1 MDKLKINWKRPTTR
15 RLAQLY
21 SALLYNAH
29 LKGFITG
36 EIYTGKAK
44 YACVPGFNCYS
55 CPGATGACPLGSLQ
69 NAMASL
75 GHKAGWYIWGI
86 LLLFGITLGRTICGW
101 FCPLGLMQELLHKIP
116 TPKIKKS
123 NFTRILSYLKYVFL
137 AVMVLAIPMWY
148 GFKHDMPYPAFCKFI
163 CPAGTEEGAI
173 GLLSNQ
179 KNIGLFAMLGEF
191 FTRKFVILMLI
202 IMASV
207 FIYRSFCRFI
217 CPLGAIYGLFNRFSI
232 VGVKVDTSKC
242 NNCGACVRTCKMDV
256 KHVCDHECISCGQ
269 CINVCP
275 KKAISFKAGGFTV
288 IAPKG
293 GIPGE
298 VPEAAAKRIKF
309 RRTLWGVALAVLVGA
324 LVWFNFLDPAGKK
337 DAAAQTQTQT
347 TTAEAQDSKSA
358 DAKDAAADSAASGST
373 AAIGKE
379 VGNQLPDFTI
389 KTTDGKDFHLADTRG
404 KVVFINCW
412 ATYCVPCVHELPFF
426 CELYEKHKD
435 DIEILA
441 VHSPDVTDDPVEY
454 LKDKGWNIPFAVDTD
469 RTVWEAVGAGT
480 TLPQTIVLDRSGNII
495 YNQVGSVTLD
505 SLEALYEKAD
515 QGGAAAS
522 ADAAA
527 SDAGSAAAGTN
538 DAAKTE
544 TAVASDA
551 AAGTND
557 AAKTETAAASDAAAG
572 TDDAAKTETAA
583 ASDAAKSDTAAAS
596 SAPIGNEVGN
606 QLADFTIK
614 TTDDKD
620 FHLADTRGKI
630 VFINCWATY
639 CVPCVHE
646 LPFFCDLYDKYKD
659 DIEIIAVHSPDVTDD
674 PKEYLSDKGWNI
686 PFAVDTD
693 RKVWETVGAGTTLPQ
708 TIVLNR
714 KGEVVY
720 NQVGSVTPETLEAL
734 YKKANEG

>member
-1 MDKLKINWKRPTTR
+1 MFWSKQSIYVLSVSALDKLKINWKRPTTR

-69 NAMASL
+69 NAMASP

-101 FCPLGLMQELLHKIP
+101 FCPLGMLQELLHKIP

-148 GFKHDMPYPAFCKFI
+148 GFKHDMPYPAFCKYI

-173 GLLSNQ
+173 SLLSNP
-179 KNIGLFAMLGEF
+179 KNTGFFAMLGEF

-202 IMASV
+202 ILACV
-207 FIYRSFCRFI
+207 FVYRSFCRFI

-298 VPEAAAKRIKF
+298 APEAAAKRIKF

-324 LVWFNFLDPAGKK
+324 LVWFNFLDPAVKGKET
-337 DAAAQTQTQT
+337 AAQTQT
-347 TTAEAQDSKSA
+347 TTAQTQGDEVIDGVVKDASA
-358 DAKDAAADSAASGST
+358 DGKDASAGSAASGST

-379 VGNQLPDFTI
+379 VGNQLPDFSI

-404 KVVFINCW
+404 KVVFLNCW
-412 ATYCVPCVHELPFF
+412 ATYCVPCVNELPYF
-426 CELYEKHKD
+426 CDLYEKHKD
-435 DIEILA
+435 DIEMIA
-441 VHSPDVTDDPVEY
+441 VHSPDVADDPIEY
-454 LKDKGWNIPFAVDTD
+454 LKDKSWNIPFAVDTD

-480 TLPQTIVLDRSGNII
+480 TLPQTIVLDR
-495 YNQVGSVTLD
+495 
-505 SLEALYEKAD
+505 
-515 QGGAAAS
+515 
-522 ADAAA
+522 
-527 SDAGSAAAGTN
+527 
-538 DAAKTE
+538 
-544 TAVASDA
+544 
-551 AAGTND
+551 
-557 AAKTETAAASDAAAG
+557 
-572 TDDAAKTETAA
+572 
-583 ASDAAKSDTAAAS
+583 
-596 SAPIGNEVGN
+596 
-606 QLADFTIK
+606 
-614 TTDDKD
+614 
-620 FHLADTRGKI
+620 
-630 VFINCWATY
+630 
-639 CVPCVHE
+639 
-646 LPFFCDLYDKYKD
+646 
-659 DIEIIAVHSPDVTDD
+659 
-674 PKEYLSDKGWNI
+674 
-686 PFAVDTD
+686 
-693 RKVWETVGAGTTLPQ
+693 
-708 TIVLNR
+708 

-720 NQVGSVTPETLEAL
+720 NQIGSVTPEVLEAL
-734 YKKANEG
+734 YKKANES

>member
-1 MDKLKINWKRPTTR
+1 MFWSKQSIYVLSVSALDKLKINWKRPTTR

-69 NAMASL
+69 NAMASP

-101 FCPLGLMQELLHKIP
+101 FCPLGMLQELLHKIP

-148 GFKHDMPYPAFCKFI
+148 GFKHDMPYPAFCKYI

-173 GLLSNQ
+173 SLLSNP
-179 KNIGLFAMLGEF
+179 KNTGFFAMLGEF

-202 IMASV
+202 ILACV

-288 IAPKG
+288 IAPKS

-298 VPEAAAKRIKF
+298 APEAAAKRIKF

-324 LVWFNFLDPAGKK
+324 LVWFNFLDPAVKGKET
-337 DAAAQTQTQT
+337 AAQTQT
-347 TTAEAQDSKSA
+347 TTAQTQGDEVIDGVVKDASA
-358 DAKDAAADSAASGST
+358 DGKDASAGSAASGST

-379 VGNQLPDFTI
+379 VGNQLPDFSI
-389 KTTDGKDFHLADTRG
+389 KTTDDKDFHLADTRG
-404 KVVFINCW
+404 KVVFLNCW
-412 ATYCVPCVHELPFF
+412 ATYCVPCVNELPYF
-426 CELYEKHKD
+426 CDLYEKYKD

-441 VHSPDVTDDPVEY
+441 VHSPDVTDDP
-454 LKDKGWNIPFAVDTD
+454 
-469 RTVWEAVGAGT
+469 
-480 TLPQTIVLDRSGNII
+480 
-495 YNQVGSVTLD
+495 
-505 SLEALYEKAD
+505 
-515 QGGAAAS
+515 
-522 ADAAA
+522 
-527 SDAGSAAAGTN
+527 
-538 DAAKTE
+538 
-544 TAVASDA
+544 
-551 AAGTND
+551 
-557 AAKTETAAASDAAAG
+557 
-572 TDDAAKTETAA
+572 
-583 ASDAAKSDTAAAS
+583 
-596 SAPIGNEVGN
+596 
-606 QLADFTIK
+606 
-614 TTDDKD
+614 
-620 FHLADTRGKI
+620 
-630 VFINCWATY
+630 
-639 CVPCVHE
+639 
-646 LPFFCDLYDKYKD
+646 
-659 DIEIIAVHSPDVTDD
+659 
-674 PKEYLSDKGWNI
+674 KEYLADKGWNI

-693 RKVWETVGAGTTLPQ
+693 RKMWDVVGAGATLPQ
-708 TIVLNR
+708 TIVLDR
-714 KGEVVY
+714 TGKVVY
-720 NQVGSVTPETLEAL
+720 NQIGSVTPEVLEAL
-734 YKKANEG
+734 YKKANES